1 MPSFGGPLDEDELR
15 PPALDPRLAR
25 LRVRAMLVAN
35 PGTPCSTEEVA
46 AVFGLRQGSVRD
58 ARPATAQR
66 IGRALVAP
74 FGHWLRALE
83 RAGLVPRWEEDLPD
97 GEPVEIGPLRAS
109 TMKRWRETEAGTQ
122 WYWRARRKGVRD
134 DVWSGW
140 GTRAYAQERLA
151 ELVAGG
157 VPVPRRRE
165 AAVEV
170 RTMGDLLDL
179 WVDRQRERPDLR
191 PATVDHYEKCGRHLF
206 AWLRDVDLRR
216 VDRDTLERFR
226 DDRLREGASRR
237 LVVQELKILS
247 MAWRWGQEC
256 NHAPTRLLPRVLVQV
271 DDSAFVINHRTPT
284 VGEVAE
290 VLSRLKGD
298 AGLAVRLLAVTGAR
312 VSEVC
317 NLAPDALDLRSG
329 TLHLDGKTGQRSFP
343 LPADLVEALRDR
355 IGDDRE
361 LDGPQRRGDAPLLP
375 AGLRRGPPPGGGRRR
390 TRTLPVRGR
399 GDRGALGCDVGYGD
413 GEMSEAEPMPKN
425 LLPDDYPGLLD
436 ALKSRIA
443 QERVRVVMAAN
454 AAMVL
459 LYWDIGRAIGERQEV
474 AGWGARVIERL
485 SADLR
490 RAFPDMRGLSVRNLR
505 YMRAFAAA

>member
-191 PATVDHYEKCGRHLF
+191 PATVDHYEKCGRHLV

-355 IGDDRE
+355 IGDDRPRL
-361 LDGPQRRGDAPLLP
+361 LDLP
-375 AGLRRGPPPGGGRRR
+375 RKSASQVVRDRLRQACKAADVPVFTPHGLRRLVVDRMARGGVDVATAASLTGHSVEVMLRYYRQVSDEDRRR
-390 TRTLPVRGR
+390 AVAAAG
-399 GDRGALGCDVGYGD
+399 LGHFPSG
-413 GEMSEAEPMPKN
+413 GEVIEGP
-425 LLPDDYPGLLD
+425 
-436 ALKSRIA
+436 
-443 QERVRVVMAAN
+443 
-454 AAMVL
+454 
-459 LYWDIGRAIGERQEV
+459 
-474 AGWGARVIERL
+474 WGAT
-485 SADLR
+485 SATGTGR
-490 RAFPDMRGLSVRNLR
+490 
-505 YMRAFAAA
+505 